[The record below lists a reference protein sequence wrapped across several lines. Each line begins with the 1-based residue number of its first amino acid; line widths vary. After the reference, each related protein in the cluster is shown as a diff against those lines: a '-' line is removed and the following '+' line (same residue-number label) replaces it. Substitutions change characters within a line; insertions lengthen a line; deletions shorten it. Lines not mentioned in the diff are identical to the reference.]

1 MRRPPCLCRPRL
13 FLCANAVGWLAGCA
27 QKRNKKKKKKVMRRQ
42 QQTIVN
48 KHLYKNSNLD
58 HAKIKKP

>member
-1 MRRPPCLCRPRL
+1 MPWFAIVTENLCVAQPAAGGA
-13 FLCANAVGWLAGCA
+13 ANQPA
-27 QKRNKKKKKKVMRRQ
+27 RNKKKKKKVMRRQ